1 MRISAL
7 TIAGV
12 FFLFIGI
19 IEIGAGW
26 LGFAGSAPIFGA
38 IGSPGLWGVL
48 VGLVLIVIGTRKRGF
63 SRRKSR

>member
-19 IEIGAGW
+19 IEIGAG
-26 LGFAGSAPIFGA
+26 GFTSSAPIFGA

-48 VGLVLIVIGTRKRGF
+48 VGLVLIAMGTRKRGF
-63 SRRKSR
+63 SRRKPR